1 MKKIKREEGGRS
13 GGREQ
18 GSDLDM
24 DLDPWK
30 IFWLR
35 IRQNDA
41 DSLDLDPQQCFSEGT
56 SYSAL

>member
-24 DLDPWK
+24 DPDPWK
-30 IFWLR
+30 IFF
-35 IRQNDA
+35 A
-41 DSLDLDPQQCFSEGT
+41 PDP
-56 SYSAL
+56 AK

>member
-18 GSDLDM
+18 GSDPGIDP
-24 DLDPWK
+24 DPWK

-41 DSLDLDPQQCFSEGT
+41 DYLDLDPQQCFSEGP
-56 SYSAL
+56 SHGAP